1 MQITKGERIVAE
13 ALGDIPQTG
22 MPVLTKEHPFLRKA
36 IAYADQKGVA
46 RYCNRPSE
54 RCGR

>member
-22 MPVLTKEHPFLRKA
+22 TPVLTEGHPFLRKVLLS
-36 IAYADQKGVA
+36 QSSSQA
-46 RYCNRPSE
+46 RCPLLPQ
-54 RCGR
+54 